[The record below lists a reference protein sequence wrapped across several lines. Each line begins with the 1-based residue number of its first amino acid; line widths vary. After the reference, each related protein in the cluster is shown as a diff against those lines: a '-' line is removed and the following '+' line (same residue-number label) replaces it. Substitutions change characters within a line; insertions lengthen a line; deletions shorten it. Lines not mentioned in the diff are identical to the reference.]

1 MNWRRNEPSSPKKE
15 SVGKDIVPYPHVIV
29 NCTVELK
36 RLDPAMLEALQP
48 QTQKKEVSSTKRI
61 RKYSK
66 EERENY
72 RKMNEVYRN
81 EITSGF
87 NLLKKCVPGTKKLI
101 RPDILMMTVKYIME
115 LQNKVRELEKCKRNT
130 TLMESTQLTLTDCD
144 RSRGMERDS
153 VPNTEQDCTHS
164 APREPRWQNIQK

>member
-1 MNWRRNEPSSPKKE
+1 MPKLKRNTNWRRNETIDEPSSQKKDVL
-15 SVGKDIVPYPHVIV
+15 SVGKGIMPYPHVIV

-87 NLLKKCVPGTKKLI
+87 NLLKKCVPGTKMLTL
-101 RPDILMMTVKYIME
+101 PDILMSTVKYIME
-115 LQNKVRELEKCKRNT
+115 LQNKVRELEKCKT
-130 TLMESTQLTLTDCD
+130 TPMEFTQITDCET
-144 RSRGMERDS
+144 GMERGY
-153 VPNTEQDCTHS
+153 HS
-164 APREPRWQNIQK
+164 